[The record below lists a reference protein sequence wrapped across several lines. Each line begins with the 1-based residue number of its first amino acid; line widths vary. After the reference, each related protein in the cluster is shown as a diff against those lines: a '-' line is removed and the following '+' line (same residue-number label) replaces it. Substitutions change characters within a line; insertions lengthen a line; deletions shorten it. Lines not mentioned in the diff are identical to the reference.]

1 MARSSFGK
9 LQRDR
14 DKKAKAAAK
23 RERRQNRGN
32 DDGVEVSSEADQA
45 PEDDGTSSE
54 ELLRMLA
61 EVHEQFEA
69 NQISFDD
76 FEERKAALM
85 ARISV
90 D

>member
-1 MARSSFGK
+1 
-9 LQRDR
+9 
-14 DKKAKAAAK
+14 
-23 RERRQNRGN
+23 
-32 DDGVEVSSEADQA
+32 
-45 PEDDGTSSE
+45 
-54 ELLRMLA
+54 MLA